1 MSYDAAQEHARQKT
15 AAQAQRVEKL
25 RAELRALCRRLPA
38 SYAQWGAA
46 RAAAFK
52 RAAAAGLRAASDPR
66 ATEAL
71 LAEHVGRLRALHE

>member
-1 MSYDAAQEHARQKT
+1 MSFDAAQEHARRK
-15 AAQAQRVEKL
+15 AEERSARVTER
-25 RAELRALCRRLPA
+25 RAELLRLCNRLPA
-38 SYAQWGAA
+38 SHAQWGAA